1 MVSEPRCEV
10 AARQG
15 PDKDGGGGGGEAA
28 VAHGG
33 HLHRNRRVPLEADYH
48 RTETLPGRCHLLQR
62 LQKVFSR
69 AEPTSSAGKRWRIET
84 SRCIDTRSCFP
95 LASVSLFK
103 LGVQFPTAERE
114 DIKRESKTEAA
125 LSVEK
130 ERKPLIFPPHFA
142 INLVGKRPAADA
154 QTADDVICNHGPL
167 VSGRELLPLSTR
179 GRATAAAL
187 SIQPRD

>member
-15 PDKDGGGGGGEAA
+15 PDKDGGGGGEAA

-33 HLHRNRRVPLEADYH
+33 HRHRNRCVPLEADYH

-62 LQKVFSR
+62 LQKVFSS
-69 AEPTSSAGKRWRIET
+69 AEPTTSAGKRWRIET
-84 SRCIDTRSCFP
+84 IRCIDTRSFFP

-103 LGVQFPTAERE
+103 LGFQFPTAERE

-130 ERKPLIFPPHFA
+130 ERKPLIFSPPFRH
-142 INLVGKRPAADA
+142 
-154 QTADDVICNHGPL
+154 Q
-167 VSGRELLPLSTR
+167 SGGEEAGCRCSD
-179 GRATAAAL
+179 
-187 SIQPRD
+187 S